1 MKKIVAL
8 ALTLCLALGLAACG
22 SSGEQLQI
30 GIPADATN
38 GARALLLLQ
47 DLGIITLN
55 DGVGLEATERDVK
68 DNPYNVKI
76 VAMEAANLPSSLPDL
91 DFAVINGN
99 YASGAGIGDTVLVT
113 EDAESVAAQTYG
125 NVLCVKEGREEEPA
139 VQALLAALMSEDTQN
154 WIAENYNGVVMPMGA
169 QELEFPEITEPVT
182 LKVGASPSPH
192 AEILEH
198 VAPILAEHN
207 VTLDIVEFDDYVM
220 PNTGVE
226 DGSLDANYFQHL
238 PYLEDF
244 NAKNGTHLAS
254 VGVIH
259 YEPMGLYPGKSSD
272 LANIPDGAKIGIP
285 GDNTNGARA
294 LLLLEAQGVLK
305 LKEGVG
311 LEATE
316 LDIEEN
322 PHNVEIVPMEAANL
336 PASLPDLDFAVING
350 NYASGAGIGDT
361 VLVTED
367 ADSVAAQTYGNIV
380 AVKEGNENNPAVL
393 ALVEAL
399 KSDTIKQYIKDNYN
413 GIVMPME

>member
-1 MKKIVAL
+1 MKKIVAPVL
-8 ALTLCLALGLAACG
+8 ALALAASLAACG
-22 SSGEQLQI
+22 SST
-30 GIPADATN
+30 ASSA
-38 GARALLLLQ
+38 ASS
-47 DLGIITLN
+47 
-55 DGVGLEATERDVK
+55 EASS
-68 DNPYNVKI
+68 
-76 VAMEAANLPSSLPDL
+76 EAAS
-91 DFAVINGN
+91 AET
-99 YASGAGIGDTVLVT
+99 TV
-113 EDAESVAAQTYG
+113 
-125 NVLCVKEGREEEPA
+125 
-139 VQALLAALMSEDTQN
+139 
-154 WIAENYNGVVMPMGA
+154 
-169 QELEFPEITEPVT
+169 

-192 AEILEH
+192 AEILEQ
-198 VAPILAEHN
+198 VKPILAEQGIDLQI
-207 VTLDIVEFDDYVM
+207 TEFDDYVM
-220 PNTGVE
+220 PNTAVE

-399 KSDTIKQYIKDNYN
+399 KSDTIKQYIKDTYN

>member
-1 MKKIVAL
+1 MKKIVASVL
-8 ALTLCLALGLAACG
+8 ALALAASLAACG
-22 SSGEQLQI
+22 SST
-30 GIPADATN
+30 ASSA
-38 GARALLLLQ
+38 ASS
-47 DLGIITLN
+47 
-55 DGVGLEATERDVK
+55 
-68 DNPYNVKI
+68 
-76 VAMEAANLPSSLPDL
+76 EAAS
-91 DFAVINGN
+91 AET
-99 YASGAGIGDTVLVT
+99 TV
-113 EDAESVAAQTYG
+113 
-125 NVLCVKEGREEEPA
+125 
-139 VQALLAALMSEDTQN
+139 
-154 WIAENYNGVVMPMGA
+154 
-169 QELEFPEITEPVT
+169 

-192 AEILEH
+192 AEILEQ
-198 VAPILAEHN
+198 VKPILAEQGIDLQI
-207 VTLDIVEFDDYVM
+207 TEFDDYVM
-220 PNTGVE
+220 PNTAVE

-350 NYASGAGIGDT
+350 NYACSAMPPPLIG
-361 VLVTED
+361 
-367 ADSVAAQTYGNIV
+367 
-380 AVKEGNENNPAVL
+380 
-393 ALVEAL
+393 EAL
-399 KSDTIKQYIKDNYN
+399 A
-413 GIVMPME
+413 